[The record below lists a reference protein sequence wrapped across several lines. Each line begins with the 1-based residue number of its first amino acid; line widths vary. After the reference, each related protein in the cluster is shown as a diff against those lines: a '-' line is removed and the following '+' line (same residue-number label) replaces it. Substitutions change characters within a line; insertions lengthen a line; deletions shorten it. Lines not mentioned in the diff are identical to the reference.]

1 MISKVL
7 IVTAGLLALAACQR
21 PYDPVTGRANPGY
34 GNSSY
39 NNPSY
44 SNPNYGSGY
53 GSSAAPRGYG
63 EGCAGGQEA
72 TPLHQNRPGGS
83 DYSTWRCHTKGY

>member
-1 MISKVL
+1 MISRVL
-7 IVTAGLLALAACQR
+7 IVTAAVAALAACER
-21 PYDPVTGRANPGY
+21 PYDPYTGRANPGY

-44 SNPNYGSGY
+44 SNPSYGSGY
-53 GSSAAPRGYG
+53 GNSAAPGGYG

>member
-1 MISKVL
+1 MISRVL
-7 IVTAGLLALAACQR
+7 MVTAAVAALAACER
-21 PYDPVTGRANPGY
+21 PYDPYTGGANPGY
-34 GNSSY
+34 GNS
-39 NNPSY
+39 SY

-53 GSSAAPRGYG
+53 GSSAAPGGYG